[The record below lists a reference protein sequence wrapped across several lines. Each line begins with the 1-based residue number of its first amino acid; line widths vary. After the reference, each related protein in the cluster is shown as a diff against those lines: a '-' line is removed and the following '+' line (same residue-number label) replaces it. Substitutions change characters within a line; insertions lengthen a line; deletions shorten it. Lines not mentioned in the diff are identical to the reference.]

1 MESVGKD
8 DKSPAPGNLRA
19 RAAWVA
25 GLIVACLA
33 FVFMSRAKIM
43 TLRSA
48 PNFDPADDTALFW
61 TENAFHYRYA
71 KMFAEGMAIPDVDI
85 RMQYPE
91 GMHVFRDEM
100 PMMEHFVGYA
110 FRRFAPPGMRFHMF
124 LLTLVCV
131 YSSLIIFPAYL
142 LAARAWGEAGRG
154 VVALLFY
161 ALTYSFIGPVV
172 LGAFVRQD
180 FALPFLFLGTH
191 FLLVGMENGG
201 WKTWIAAFLT
211 AFAFASWHLS
221 QFYYLVLLTG
231 IILVY
236 FASGDRRPQIAHAVG
251 VMTLVLVCVSLFV
264 LPLRSGGFPFSI
276 TMLLS
281 YAFLLAHYAPCR
293 RPLATWKRA
302 LVLVGAFVLLAGVVT
317 LVFGEHA
324 TRYSHVYR
332 LMIDKMR
339 FLGVKP
345 ADPSQLSF
353 ESRVMWTS
361 SFLSPSFQVMA
372 GWMSG
377 AWIAAA
383 AAAVFAVLDMRRA
396 RSVSVSG
403 ALILWMS
410 AVFVVLFAM
419 IHRMDIFASFFVC
432 VLAGRAFPRHW
443 KTLKG
448 CAGIAVIAGLVMF
461 SYGNLTRMYMISG
474 SPPPELVKPL
484 IEEIRRNTEPSDVI
498 LASFPLSPVICAYT
512 ERPVVIHSKFENLR
526 VREKVEEFYNALY
539 SNEETFFHFCRKY
552 DVKYFVY
559 DPVMLL
565 NMSTE
570 SMRYIADRLDLTD
583 DVAAVRMH
591 LLPESLAH
599 FLLVFQND
607 HYRVFRVLDHP
618 RQPGPV
624 PFAKMPIYDSRRF
637 RREDLRI
644 REQ

>member
-1 MESVGKD
+1 MVSVGKD
-8 DKSPAPGNLRA
+8 DRSRAPGIPRA
-19 RAAWVA
+19 RAAWIA
-25 GLIVACLA
+25 GLIVTCLA
-33 FVFMSRAKIM
+33 FVFMTRAKIL

-48 PNFDPADDTALFW
+48 PNFDPSDDTALFW

-71 KMFAEGMAIPDVDI
+71 KMVAEGKAIPDVDI

-100 PMMEHFVGYA
+100 PMMERFVGYA
-110 FRRFAPPGMRFHMF
+110 FRRFAPPGMRFHVF

-142 LAARAWGEAGRG
+142 LAARAWDGAGSG
-154 VVALLFY
+154 VTAVLFY

-191 FLLVGMENGG
+191 FLLAGLESGR
-201 WKTWIAAFLT
+201 WRTWLAAFLT

-236 FASGDRRPQIAHAVG
+236 FASGDRRSQIAHAVG
-251 VMTLVLVCVSLFV
+251 VMTLVLACVSLFV
-264 LPLRSGGFPFSI
+264 LPLRSGGFPFSMA
-276 TMLLS
+276 MLLS
-281 YAFLLAHYAPCR
+281 YAFLLAHYAPGR
-293 RPLATWKRA
+293 RTIATWKRA
-302 LVLVGAFVLLAGVVT
+302 LVFVGAFILLVGVVT

-332 LMIDKMR
+332 LMIDKIR

-361 SFLSPSFQVMA
+361 SFLSPSLQVMA

-377 AWIAAA
+377 AWVAAA
-383 AAAVFAVLDMRRA
+383 AAAVFAVLGMWRA
-396 RSVSVSG
+396 RRVSVSG

-410 AVFVVLFAM
+410 AVFALLFAL

-432 VLAGRAFPRHW
+432 VLAGRAFPRDW
-443 KTLKG
+443 NTRKG
-448 CAGIAVIAGLVMF
+448 YAGIAVIAGLVMF
-461 SYGNLTRMYMISG
+461 SYWNLTRMYMISG
-474 SPPPELVKPL
+474 SPPPELVRPL
-484 IEEIRRNTEPSDVI
+484 IEEIRRSTEQDDVI

-512 ERPVVIHSKFENLR
+512 ERPVIIHSKFENLR
-526 VREKVEEFYNALY
+526 VREKVEEFYNALF
-539 SNEETFFHFCRKY
+539 SDEETFFGFCGKY
-552 DVKYFVY
+552 NVKYVVY

-565 NMSTE
+565 NLSTE
-570 SMRYIADRLDLTD
+570 SVRYIADRLDLTD

-599 FLLVFQND
+599 FLLVLQND
-607 HYRVFRVLDHP
+607 HYRVFRVLDRP
-618 RQPGPV
+618 RQPGPL
-624 PFAKMPIYDSRRF
+624 PFAKLPIYDGRRF

-644 REQ
+644 REE